1 MTFKQSAGG
10 FISELASHATYRGFA
25 LTTRGSFAEFGPFV
39 EAINLKAWLHEMV
52 LRLGPSAVM
61 YANQFP
67 NADAN
72 LIRAFQE
79 FGTDL
84 ILGFKNDVG

>member
-1 MTFKQSAGG
+1 MPH
-10 FISELASHATYRGFA
+10 ISQIQDM
-25 LTTRGSFAEFGPFV
+25 V
-39 EAINLKAWLHEMV
+39 NLNGKCSKAWLHEMV

-61 YANQFP
+61 YANHFP

-84 ILGFKNDVG
+84 ILGFKNDDG

>member
-1 MTFKQSAGG
+1 MKRAAEYSKL
-10 FISELASHATYRGFA
+10 SELASHATYRGFA
-25 LTTRGSFAEFGPFV
+25 LISRGGFGEFGPFV

-52 LRLGPSAVM
+52 LRLGPSTVM

-67 NADAN
+67 NADTN
-72 LIRAFQE
+72 LVRVFQE

-84 ILGFKNDVG
+84 VLGFKNQNG